1 MADLFGLLFTLYAIF
16 TFAIVSL
23 VYKKNLE
30 KTQPK
35 ANLFF
40 RLVCT
45 SFSTFFLS
53 LIFGNYLFL
62 RSFNQSTLIDYLVA
76 CFISGLSVTFGDLFY
91 YKALKKIDSSRAYPL
106 IQLSLIFV
114 IFFSFF
120 FFSEEITFPITIGGL
135 LILSSVF
142 ILSSKDKEKKSN
154 STRKIKE
161 KLSDDLSLGICYA
174 IFTAVL
180 WAIAIISFNQARIIS
195 NDVFVTN
202 FFRVIFSTIFIAILG
217 IYQREYYAGFKKENR
232 EYLKY
237 YIYIGLG
244 GVFSLGL
251 ADTLYYKAAELN
263 GLILTSTL
271 TVNTPIIQQ
280 FFSIVILKEKFRK
293 RFLIAI
299 FLIVLGNY
307 IILFL

>member
-1 MADLFGLLFTLYAIF
+1 MADLLGYIFTLDAIF
-16 TFAIVSL
+16 TWAFVSII
-23 VYKKNLE
+23 YKKGLE

-45 SFSTFFLS
+45 SISTFIFS
-53 LIFGNYLFL
+53 LIFGNYIFL
-62 RSFNQSTLIDYLVA
+62 RFFNQTTLTDYLVA
-76 CFISGLSVTFGDLFY
+76 CFISGLSVTIGDLLY
-91 YKALKKIDSSRAYPL
+91 YMSLKKIDVSRAYPL

-120 FFSEEITFPITIGGL
+120 LFSEEITYPITIGGF

-142 ILSSKDKEKKSN
+142 ILSSKDKMEKNN
-154 STRKIKE
+154 STRKFKE
-161 KLSDDLSLGICYA
+161 KLSDDLILGVFYA
-174 IFTAVL
+174 IGTAFF
-180 WAIAIISFNQARIIS
+180 WALAIISFNQARIIS

-202 FFRVIFSTIFIAILG
+202 FFRVIFSTVFIAILG
-217 IYQREYYAGFKKENR
+217 IYQREFYAGFKKENR
-232 EYLKY
+232 ENLKY
-237 YIYIGLG
+237 YIFIGLG

-299 FLIVLGNY
+299 ILIVLGNY
-307 IILFL
+307 IIIFL

>member
-1 MADLFGLLFTLYAIF
+1 MADLLGYILTLDAIF
-16 TFAIVSL
+16 TWAFVSI
-23 VYKKNLE
+23 VYKWGLE

-45 SFSTFFLS
+45 SFSTFLLS
-53 LIFGNYLFL
+53 LIFGDYNFL
-62 RSFNQSTLIDYLVA
+62 YSFNQSTLTDYLIA
-76 CFISGLSVTFGDLFY
+76 CFLSGLSVTFGDLLY
-91 YKALKKIDSSRAYPL
+91 YKALKKIDASRVYPL

-120 FFSEEITFPITIGGL
+120 LFSEEITYPITIVGV

-142 ILSSKDKEKKSN
+142 ILSSKDKEKKSGT
-154 STRKIKE
+154 TRKIKE
-161 KLSDDLSLGICYA
+161 KLSDDLILGIFYA
-174 IFTAVL
+174 ITAAFF
-180 WAIAIISFNQARIIS
+180 WALAIISFNQARIIS
-195 NDVFVTN
+195 HDVFVTN
-202 FFRVIFSTIFIAILG
+202 FIRIIFSTVFIAILG
-217 IYQREYYAGFKKENR
+217 IYQREFYAGFKKENR
-232 EYLKY
+232 ENLKY
-237 YIYIGLG
+237 FIYIGLG

-307 IILFL
+307 IILFF